1 MITRYAQFDWEIY
14 QHTTHD
20 LGVLDSFS
28 AFSDDPTFQHAT
40 QLVMRYLSYQGDQV
54 KFIRFCGTGSED
66 SDKITEKFMMR
77 ETEEN
82 REKKAKSQS

>member
-1 MITRYAQFDWEIY
+1 
-14 QHTTHD
+14 
-20 LGVLDSFS
+20 
-28 AFSDDPTFQHAT
+28 
-40 QLVMRYLSYQGDQV
+40 MRYLSYQGDQV

-66 SDKITEKFMMR
+66 SDKITEKLMMR